1 LNDNNDPNRPESA
14 EINRVVG
21 GRIRQA
27 FADADIGDDIAAEML
42 GQSTEVLKEM
52 FDGRIRC
59 APLTLL
65 LIAEA
70 TNKSV
75 AWFFGGESTAK

>member
-1 LNDNNDPNRPESA
+1 MNDNNDPNRPESA

-21 GRIRQA
+21 GRIRKA

-59 APLTLL
+59 APLALL